1 MSTILGKKLGYAQ
14 SAAKEELKKEGVN
27 AESVWTKTFLQKWDI
42 KSKIICKGDWLWEL
56 VTQNSQSQNLKK

>member
-1 MSTILGKKLGYAQ
+1 MEYAQ
-14 SAAKEELKKEGVN
+14 SAAKEEPKKEGVN
-27 AESVWTKTFLQKWDI
+27 AESVWTKTLLQKVAI

>member
-1 MSTILGKKLGYAQ
+1 MDYAQ
-14 SAAKEELKKEGVN
+14 SAEKEELKKESVN
-27 AESVWTKTFLQKWDI
+27 AESVWTKTLLQKETI

>member
-1 MSTILGKKLGYAQ
+1 MEYAQ
-14 SAAKEELKKEGVN
+14 SAEKEDPKKEGVN
-27 AESVWTKTFLQKWDI
+27 AESVWTKTFLQKGDI